1 MSNTENIFD
10 KPQAPE
16 RRPAADGKPLV
27 SLIVPAYNE
36 ADILEKNLKSLYG
49 YMQTLEDAYS
59 FEVIIVNDG
68 STDGTGA
75 IAEAFASG
83 RGNVLV
89 LHHPLNFRLG
99 QTLRYAFHKSQGDIV
114 IVMDIDLSYAPYHIG
129 LMLARMKETRA
140 RVVIASPYAKGGK
153 VSNVP
158 WGRRLLSR
166 WANRFLCLMATK
178 DYFSDKLTAI
188 TGMVRAYDGPFIR
201 KMSLWAMDVDIN
213 PEIIH
218 KAKILRARIVE
229 IPAHLHWEPRHSG
242 KPRTKRMKSNRRILR
257 GIIQS
262 FVSGYMFRPFM
273 FFIMPGLLLFLLSLY
288 PLTWTVIHTVEQY
301 RKLAGAGLSF
311 DFRLSE
317 AIGAAFKVSPHAFIV
332 GGIALMVSIQLISLG
347 LLALQKK
354 RYFAELFYLNSAM
367 TWDHRTD
374 NSSQKSNSRQEPSGS
389 KSKS

>member
-10 KPQAPE
+10 KPQTP
-16 RRPAADGKPLV
+16 RHRQAADGKPLV

-36 ADILEKNLKSLYG
+36 ADILEKNLKNLYE
-49 YMQTLEDAYS
+49 YMQTLEAAYS

-68 STDGTGA
+68 STDDTGA
-75 IAEAFASG
+75 IAETFAAG
-83 RGNVLV
+83 RANVLV

-99 QTLRYAFHKSQGDIV
+99 QTLRYAFHRSQGDIV
-114 IVMDIDLSYAPYHIG
+114 VVMDIDLSYAPYHIG
-129 LMLARMKETRA
+129 LMLARMEETRA

-218 KAKILRARIVE
+218 KAKILRARIAEV
-229 IPAHLHWEPRHSG
+229 PAHLHWEG
-242 KPRTKRMKSNRRILR
+242 KSRTKRTKSNRRIWR
-257 GIIQS
+257 SIIQS

-273 FFIMPGLLLFLLSLY
+273 FFITPGLLLFLLSLY
-288 PLTWTVIHTVEQY
+288 PLAWTVIHTIAQY

-311 DFRLSE
+311 HYRLSE
-317 AIGAAFKVSPHAFIV
+317 AIGAAYKVSPHAFIV
-332 GGIALMVSIQLISLG
+332 GGVVLMVSTQLISLG

-354 RYFAELFYLNSAM
+354 RYFAELFYLNSTM